1 MRKKREQNQGSV
13 YQRGSDK
20 RWVAQ
25 VTIQGKHHMKYFS
38 SQPEAEDWLN
48 QTILQIRQGIPI
60 AGTRVVLAAY
70 FSSWLEIMSLSLR
83 PKTWIHYRQ
92 VVTKHILPILG
103 NIFLQELQ
111 PYHIQALYQLKQRE
125 GVGNRTLILI
135 NCILHNALEH
145 AVKMEIIFRNPVK
158 EIPKPRLHYH
168 EQKVLDVNQV
178 KMLLLACKGTR
189 WEALFCLAITT
200 GMREGELLGLKWLD
214 INFDKGLLKVH
225 RQLQRIPG
233 QGLVFS
239 EPKTATSR
247 RNITLGKEMITKLGV
262 HADLQL
268 QEKSLA
274 GDNWQENNLVFP
286 TQIGTLYGAN
296 IPSGPD

>member
-92 VVTKHILPILG
+92 VVTKHILPGLG

-111 PYHIQALYQLKQRE
+111 PDHIQAFYQLKR
-125 GVGNRTLILI
+125 
-135 NCILHNALEH
+135 
-145 AVKMEIIFRNPVK
+145 
-158 EIPKPRLHYH
+158 
-168 EQKVLDVNQV
+168 
-178 KMLLLACKGTR
+178 
-189 WEALFCLAITT
+189 
-200 GMREGELLGLKWLD
+200 
-214 INFDKGLLKVH
+214 
-225 RQLQRIPG
+225 
-233 QGLVFS
+233 
-239 EPKTATSR
+239 
-247 RNITLGKEMITKLGV
+247 
-262 HADLQL
+262 
-268 QEKSLA
+268 
-274 GDNWQENNLVFP
+274 
-286 TQIGTLYGAN
+286 
-296 IPSGPD
+296 